1 MEVIN
6 ETRKVEVEVEVP
18 VTSYKFETRDAYHFE
33 SLTITD
39 GEIVEIFSQSATG
52 HGTATKSCL
61 HFDNTCRSAIRFIVK
76 HDLKELKN
84 IYNAL
89 SEGPMKD
96 FCRELQKEKMK
107 ELEF

>member
-6 ETRKVEVEVEVP
+6 GTRKAEVP
-18 VTSYKFETRDAYHFE
+18 VTSYKFQARTVSHFK
-33 SLTITD
+33 SLTITN
-39 GEIVEIFSQSATG
+39 GEIVEIYDESASG
-52 HGTATKSCL
+52 HGTSTKSCL
-61 HFDNTCRSAIRFIVK
+61 NFDKTGRSSIRFIVEY
-76 HDLKELKN
+76 DLKELKN
-84 IYNAL
+84 FYNVL

>member
-1 MEVIN
+1 MEVIK
-6 ETRKVEVEVEVP
+6 ETRKVEVP
-18 VTSYKFETRDAYHFE
+18 VTSYKFEGRDAYYLV
-33 SLTITD
+33 SLIITD
-39 GEIVEIFSQSATG
+39 GEIVEIYSQTATG

-61 HFDNTCRSAIRFIVK
+61 NFDDTCRFSIRFIVN

-84 IYNAL
+84 IYTAL